1 MKHSLLRLIALTA
14 ALALLLAGCGT
25 SGTTEVPTM
34 APGVAVTVAPATPT
48 SAPTPTTA
56 PSPSNA
62 PVASQA
68 PSGLGLSG
76 PWNGTWQDT
85 SPDTSSG
92 TFAVTF
98 TQTGNNLSGTITVKG
113 TPCLTSGAVTGTI
126 TGGTI
131 SFGAVSGNVTITYD
145 GSVSG
150 SKMQGTYA
158 APACGNAK
166 GNWSATQS

>member
-1 MKHSLLRLIALTA
+1 MPSVAPSALG
-14 ALALLLAGCGT
+14 LAG
-25 SGTTEVPTM
+25 V
-34 APGVAVTVAPATPT
+34 
-48 SAPTPTTA
+48 
-56 PSPSNA
+56 
-62 PVASQA
+62 
-68 PSGLGLSG
+68 
-76 PWNGTWQDT
+76 WNGTWQDT

-98 TQTGNNLSGTITVKG
+98 TEAGSALSGTIAVKG
-113 TPCLTSGAVTGTI
+113 TPCLTSGTVTGTI
-126 TGGTI
+126 TGSTI
-131 SFGAVSGNVTITYD
+131 SFGAVSGQVTITYD